1 MKLFNRLKRLGY
13 ATSLS
18 EAIRLNE
25 NDCDLQKIYVQ
36 INSTPLKST
45 FYYRFTANCYNP
57 HRTGLGSDSSV
68 SILYDD
74 GFKSIDI
81 ALGEITDQIL
91 TFKEKYTDTT
101 ITFCYLE
108 SYTFFKVF
116 NYLNK
121 KWEVISWGD
130 FVEQYGE

>member
-1 MKLFNRLKRLGY
+1 MKLFNRIKRLGY

-45 FYYRFTANCYNP
+45 FFYRFTAKCHNP
-57 HRTGLGSDSSV
+57 YRTGLGSDSSV

-91 TFKEKYTDTT
+91 TCKEKYTDMTT
-101 ITFCYLE
+101 VFCYLE
-108 SYTFFKVF
+108 TYAFFKVF

-121 KWEVISWGD
+121 KWEVISWSD
-130 FVEQYGE
+130 FVDQYGE

>member
-1 MKLFNRLKRLGY
+1 MKLFNRIKRLGY

-25 NDCDLQKIYVQ
+25 NDCDLHKIYVQ

-45 FYYRFTANCYNP
+45 FFYRFTAKCHNP
-57 HRTGLGSDSSV
+57 YRTGLGSDSSV

-91 TFKEKYTDTT
+91 TCKEKYTDMTT
-101 ITFCYLE
+101 VFCYLE
-108 SYTFFKVF
+108 TYAFFKVF

-121 KWEVISWGD
+121 KWEVISWSD
-130 FVEQYGE
+130 FVDQYGE